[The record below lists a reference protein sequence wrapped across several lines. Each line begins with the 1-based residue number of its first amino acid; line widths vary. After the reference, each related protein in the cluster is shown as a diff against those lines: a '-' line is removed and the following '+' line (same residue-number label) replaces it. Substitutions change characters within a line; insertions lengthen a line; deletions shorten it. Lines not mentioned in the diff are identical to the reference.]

1 MDLKI
6 VCYSSFCNEIHKKG
20 IRRNVFCNKWCPFAH
35 SLLFCFFFFFF
46 LHIFVLPY
54 LVAAW
59 FCPTLTRYKCN
70 FEIYYGHYTEHIMQ
84 HTLNGRGQVGRTVSL
99 MHTEASQLVLCVCAC
114 DCTMKYKSIIL
125 KNPHHQHTINLSRDY
140 YLFIIANC
148 KL

>member
-1 MDLKI
+1 MFVI
-6 VCYSSFCNEIHKKG
+6 VVFVTKFTKKG
-20 IRRNVFCNKWCPFAH
+20 YGETCFVINDVH
-35 SLLFCFFFFFF
+35 SPILFYFVSSSSFF

-99 MHTEASQLVLCVCAC
+99 MHTEASQLVVCVCAC